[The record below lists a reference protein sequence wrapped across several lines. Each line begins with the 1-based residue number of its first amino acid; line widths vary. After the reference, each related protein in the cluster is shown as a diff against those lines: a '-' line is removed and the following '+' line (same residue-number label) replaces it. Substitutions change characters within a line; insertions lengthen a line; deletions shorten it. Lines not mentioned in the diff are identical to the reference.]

1 MNITPMR
8 DLDSAPQ
15 PSTSNVSQ
23 VSNHKEEPRTPMHGT
38 KRIRSPTQDV
48 HSSQRRCKH
57 PELLMGYSPTLI
69 GDMPPSKS
77 TSIRLQKPTLVM
89 ERVGSN
95 ACPHIMTAQH
105 PPPMVHPPVDVSTA
119 VDFYDTPNLYQE
131 WLYQHGVDHRLPKSN
146 SVSRYYIFV
155 QWSKDKK
162 SSRSAERTPEESEED
177 DGGSLADFI
186 VDDEVDEDE
195 YSDVTDKGAVIPG
208 QDINEDPHILAS
220 DSEDGHSATS
230 VALHQKKCKG
240 KGRII
245 EDVDEDKDSPDEYGQ
260 KMSEARKEKKTSTPL
275 PPVSF
280 TPAMKRVLPSQN
292 TNHLTSQDE
301 VEVDSETELPIW
313 KAVYH

>member
-15 PSTSNVSQ
+15 PSMLNVSQ
-23 VSNHKEEPRTPMHGT
+23 YSYVWHKKDSKSYPRCSFIA
-38 KRIRSPTQDV
+38 KKL
-48 HSSQRRCKH
+48 KH

-69 GDMPPSKS
+69 GDMPPSKR

-95 ACPHIMTAQH
+95 ACPHIKTAQH
-105 PPPMVHPPVDVSTA
+105 PPPTVHPPADVSTA

-131 WLYQHGVDHRLPKSN
+131 WLYQHGVEHRLPKICPVTKN
-146 SVSRYYIFV
+146 PVNL
-155 QWSKDKK
+155 QK
-162 SSRSAERTPEESEED
+162 SEED

-195 YSDVTDKGAVIPG
+195 YSNVTDKGAVIPG
-208 QDINEDPHILAS
+208 NDAEDILMWRILGVAFPHQGQDVNEDPHILAS
-220 DSEDGHSATS
+220 DGEDRHSATS
-230 VALHQKKCKG
+230 VALRQKKRKG

-245 EDVDEDKDSPDEYGQ
+245 EDVDEDEDSPDEYGE
-260 KMSEARKEKKTSTPL
+260 KISEARKEKKTSTPP
-275 PPVSF
+275 PPVSL

-292 TNHLTSQDE
+292 TNHLTSRDE
-301 VEVDSETELPIW
+301 VEVDSEMELPIW